1 MAAAP
6 EPVSV
11 EMRGPNPWL
20 ALLIIG
26 GLTAALGI
34 WLMLSRNGSKSFI
47 VVLFGIGLF
56 LNALSELVWASGR
69 AKPWV
74 GYLLGALFAIGG
86 IVVLTQPDAGKRVI
100 ALVVGI
106 TLIAIGVFQAASAL
120 LEREEMRHWGWA
132 LAFGIFTLAIGIAAI
147 VWPDA
152 AVRVI
157 AFLFGI
163 RLLIIG
169 LGLMG
174 LGNEFR
180 KLRPT

>member
-6 EPVSV
+6 HSPSV
-11 EMRGPNPWL
+11 ELRGPNPWL
-20 ALLIIG
+20 ALLIMG

-69 AKPWV
+69 AKPWI
-74 GYLLGALFAIGG
+74 GYLLAALFAIGG
-86 IVVLTQPDAGKRVI
+86 VVVLTQPDAGTRVI

-106 TLIAIGVFQAASAL
+106 TLVAIGLFQAAAAL
-120 LEREEMRHWGWA
+120 VEREEMRHWAWA
-132 LAFGIFTLAIGIAAI
+132 LAFGVFTLAVGVAAI
-147 VWPDA
+147 VWPNA

-163 RLLIIG
+163 RLLIVG

-180 KLRPT
+180 KLRPA